1 MRLRCR
7 ERRRRGAEGQ
17 GRVTRR
23 QKGGNTCKL
32 AGGDSDEILAMP
44 CPRLGARP
52 HWGCRLRPE
61 AETRDSSF
69 GRLEPFGGGEQQVQ
83 AASTGYMHLAV
94 LGQARRAD
102 SGLAGTW

>member
-23 QKGGNTCKL
+23 QKGGNTCKQ

-61 AETRDSSF
+61 AETRDSRLGGWSF
-69 GRLEPFGGGEQQVQ
+69 LEGGE

-94 LGQARRAD
+94 REQARRAD
-102 SGLAGTW
+102 F